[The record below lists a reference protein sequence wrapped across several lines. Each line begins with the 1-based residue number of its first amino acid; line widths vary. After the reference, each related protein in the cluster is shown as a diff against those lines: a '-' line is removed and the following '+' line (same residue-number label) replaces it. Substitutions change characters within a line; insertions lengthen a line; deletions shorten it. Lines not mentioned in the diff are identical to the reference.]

1 MKYITITAP
10 GRMKDSIIFL
20 LRPGITTADILKALK
35 LTDLVLFPFLDP
47 ARLYDPKYELYDH
60 VENGSRLIA
69 AGLAEASAAY
79 QRCRT
84 YQ

>member
-20 LRPGITTADILKALK
+20 LRPGVTTADILKALK
-35 LTDLVLFPFLDP
+35 LRDLVLFPLSDP
-47 ARLYDPKYELYDH
+47 ARLLDPKEELFDR

-69 AGLAEASAAY
+69 AGLDAASAAY
-79 QRCRT
+79 RHSRASH
-84 YQ
+84 